1 LPTVT
6 VTVVPLA
13 TPGHKIRS
21 EVIAIAAAMMWGEEL
36 FIAPM
41 FEHENSIDLVSPAI
55 LKK

>member
-36 FIAPM
+36 FIAPI
-41 FEHENSIDLVSPAI
+41 FEHENSTDLVSHAI
-55 LKK
+55 LEK